1 MKLIET
7 EITTKGLTTFIC
19 SVAFMYNIILN
30 LVEL

>member
-7 EITTKGLTTFIC
+7 EITKKGLTTFIC

-30 LVEL
+30 